1 MSTTRVAVAHSARSS
16 RFAVCAVLATIAA
29 TSSWLWSSPAE
40 DFAVGGASLL
50 GGGGATERR
59 LVLVAAAAV
68 NEGNL
73 NQGNMGGDFWAHPWA
88 QALATKGEDIE
99 FENVVAHFNELREK
113 EGMGPIEGSPLVI
126 LEGIVLNSALSGQPG
141 MTKAERI
148 ADGIQGSSFLLFHL
162 FIVYPQLRSFSAYS
176 ACLLHC
182 PSIPREG
189 FQYTFESGLPPEVFA
204 ALCRKTGRQVLAQ
217 LISSLMRSSQSRP
230 PEQRLDCKMH
240 SQHLLD
246 VTYED
251 PVFDGAGQVQGTK
264 VVRVSHTRLGAQEA
278 SKGAGGGPG
287 GGWSAGYAI
296 RKNKLPCLDLY
307 SGRGEYGEVFDIR
320 MAVSPETHVK
330 GFEPGRVWLSRRE
343 KHRRTYTF
351 KAWRI
356 DCTTVLS
363 STMQKQAHP
372 KASYEVELE
381 LDNVLLKRNLEAK
394 FAGNKTH
401 RLWELLTDF
410 VNAGRDLAVLA
421 AEPWPMPVPPKLEHL
436 TAAGQRDGE
445 EEAHVV
451 SAADHAAYQQHLPG
465 MPEPLIGHY
474 LYRILSTRRQDGPAP
489 APSQPCKRS
498 HTEEAESPQS
508 GEAACKQART
518 GDA

>member
-1 MSTTRVAVAHSARSS
+1 MAATHQPLQASRPPPQPLSALDVGPSTILGSRPSLVDPAVLELAKLLESRKDELLSS
-16 RFAVCAVLATIAA
+16 DAQIELELRLGAVC
-29 TSSWLWSSPAE
+29 
-40 DFAVGGASLL
+40 
-50 GGGGATERR
+50 
-59 LVLVAAAAV
+59 
-68 NEGNL
+68 
-73 NQGNMGGDFWAHPWA
+73 
-88 QALATKGEDIE
+88 
-99 FENVVAHFNELREK
+99 
-113 EGMGPIEGSPLVI
+113 
-126 LEGIVLNSALSGQPG
+126 
-141 MTKAERI
+141 
-148 ADGIQGSSFLLFHL
+148 
-162 FIVYPQLRSFSAYS
+162 QLRQRRVDLPCSSEA
-176 ACLLHC
+176 LLM
-182 PSIPREG
+182 SREG

-204 ALCRKTGRQVLAQ
+204 ELLLKLDQ
-217 LISSLMRSSQSRP
+217 MSSQSRP